1 MILAAAAAT
10 ATTAPHISYLHAIV
24 YGAIQGLTEF
34 LPISSSG
41 HLLIWGDVTGWGDPG
56 ASFSAVVQLGTMLA
70 VTLFFWRDLTRI
82 VWAALRSIWTPALR
96 RDHDAKM
103 GWYVAFGTIPIAVA
117 GLAFSSQIE
126 TAARNLYLTATMLIV
141 FGIILWLADVLRPQ
155 RLGTKRITFWP
166 AMAFGVA
173 QMLALIPGVSRSGA
187 TITAG
192 RLMTF
197 NREAAARFSF
207 LLSIPAVV
215 LSGLYQLKDIGTH
228 GAPSWGPTI
237 VATIVAFVVGFAS
250 IAWLLRYLIRHT
262 TLVFMIYRVIVGSIV
277 LILLWTGTVSSS

>member
-1 MILAAAAAT
+1 MIAAAAT
-10 ATTAPHISYLHAIV
+10 ATSAHISYLHAIV
-24 YGAIQGLTEF
+24 YGTIQGLTEF

-70 VTLFFWRDLTRI
+70 VTLFFWRDITRI
-82 VWAALRSIWTPALR
+82 VWAALRSIWTPSIR
-96 RDHDAKM
+96 HDRDARM
-103 GWYVAFGTIPIAVA
+103 GWYVAFGTVPIAVL
-117 GLAFSSQIE
+117 GLVFSSEIE

-155 RLGTKRITFWP
+155 RLGSGRITFWP
-166 AMAFGVA
+166 AMFYGLA
-173 QMLALIPGVSRSGA
+173 QALALIPGVSRSGA

-197 NREAAARFSF
+197 NRESAARFSF

-228 GAPSWGPTI
+228 GAPAWGPTI
-237 VATIVAFVVGFAS
+237 VATVVAFVVGWAS
-250 IAWLLRYLIRHT
+250 IAWLLRWLVRHT
-262 TLVFMIYRVIVGSIV
+262 TFVFMVYRVIVGSIV
-277 LILLWTGTVSSS
+277 LILLWTGTVTSS

>member
-1 MILAAAAAT
+1 
-10 ATTAPHISYLHAIV
+10 
-24 YGAIQGLTEF
+24 
-34 LPISSSG
+34 
-41 HLLIWGDVTGWGDPG
+41 
-56 ASFSAVVQLGTMLA
+56 
-70 VTLFFWRDLTRI
+70 
-82 VWAALRSIWTPALR
+82 
-96 RDHDAKM
+96 
-103 GWYVAFGTIPIAVA
+103 
-117 GLAFSSQIE
+117 
-126 TAARNLYLTATMLIV
+126 
-141 FGIILWLADVLRPQ
+141 
-155 RLGTKRITFWP
+155 
-166 AMAFGVA
+166 
-173 QMLALIPGVSRSGA
+173 
-187 TITAG
+187 
-192 RLMTF
+192 MTF